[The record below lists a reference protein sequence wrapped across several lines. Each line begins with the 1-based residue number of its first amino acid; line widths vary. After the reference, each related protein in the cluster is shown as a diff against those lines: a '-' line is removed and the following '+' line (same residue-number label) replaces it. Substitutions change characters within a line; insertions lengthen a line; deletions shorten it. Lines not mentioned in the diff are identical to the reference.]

1 MVRVNIASHG
11 GASFMTAEIDETTT
25 VKKLKEMIYKNKG
38 VSPSR
43 QQLIIEAN
51 HEATLLDEDSAKL
64 MSTYSITNDSFKI
77 LFKDKGPQ
85 ISPQIVNIFEYS
97 GALLIYL
104 LFLPLSIQ
112 PNLSIN
118 KGRSWELM
126 ACQQIAAFLWVSHYL
141 KRLIESLCVHN
152 HGSHTVPTFSLL
164 KECVY
169 YWGFAALIGWSV
181 NRPLAEEPS
190 RWRVMVGFPMF
201 CMAMFCNMI
210 CHVQLKYLRPKGTN
224 KVGLPRGFLF
234 EYVDCPNYFC
244 EIMMWVAFNVV
255 TGFTVAGVTFCVFGA
270 VYMTMAAKA
279 RHAQYKKIYRNKYPR
294 FRKIIFP
301 FIY

>member
-25 VKKLKEMIYKNKG
+25 VKDLKEQIYKNKG
-38 VSPSR
+38 VHPIR
-43 QQLIIEAN
+43 QQLIIETN
-51 HEATLLDEDSAKL
+51 HEPTIIEEDNVKL

-85 ISPQIVNIFEYS
+85 VSPVVLNTLEYA
-97 GALLIYL
+97 GAIIAYL
-104 LFLPLSIQ
+104 LFLPLSIE

-118 KGRSWELM
+118 NGKTWALRSS
-126 ACQQIAAFLWVSHYL
+126 QQIALFLWVSHYV
-141 KRLIESLCVHN
+141 KRLIESFLIHN
-152 HGSHTVPTFSLL
+152 HGSHTVPTFDIV
-164 KECVY
+164 KECIY
-169 YWGFAALIGWSV
+169 YWGFGALVGWSV
-181 NRPLAEEPS
+181 NRPMTAEPPK
-190 RWRVMVGFPMF
+190 WHVMVGFPVF
-201 CMAMFCNMI
+201 CLAMFCNLV
-210 CHVQLKYLRPKGTN
+210 CHVQLKYLRPVGTN

-244 EIMMWVAFNVV
+244 EIVMWVGFNIV
-255 TGFTVAGVTFCVFGA
+255 TGFTPAGIAFCVFGA
-270 VYMTMAAKA
+270 IYMTMAATTK
-279 RHAQYKKIYRNKYPR
+279 HAQYKKTFKNKYPR